1 MRAEETH
8 TSSIASLCSWSGMP
22 PNSPATLRSPHAK
35 TSVKAKVC
43 REAKSVILGRLND
56 MLGIPTDD
64 RAASS
69 QERQTGKADTQILR
83 ANLYREIHK
92 ATGAHRPKLEQS
104 VEEYCTEQRFDLTTR
119 KGRKKYRVILQ
130 SVITSLK
137 NSANHI
143 LGGGYD
149 RTKKRKQQMFDRLRE
164 PSFPSLAA
172 ATELLTLASP
182 NTKLESLTLEVL
194 QNVFTM

>member
-1 MRAEETH
+1 
-8 TSSIASLCSWSGMP
+8 MP

-104 VEEYCTEQRFDLTTR
+104 VEEYCTEQFDDEEGKEEIQSDITVCHNFSQELR
-119 KGRKKYRVILQ
+119 QSYPWWWLRSNQEKK
-130 SVITSLK
+130 
-137 NSANHI
+137 
-143 LGGGYD
+143 
-149 RTKKRKQQMFDRLRE
+149 
-164 PSFPSLAA
+164 AA
-172 ATELLTLASP
+172 D
-182 NTKLESLTLEVL
+182 V
-194 QNVFTM
+194 